1 MGCMIE
7 KGDGSPFWTNGP
19 ELWLRIREDQPI
31 SNCIGKTLLV
41 PIRRTYHASVSP
53 TCTFW
58 LRWSS
63 KWTGSARESAT
74 RSRRSM
80 DSSPELL
87 SWLAERD
94 RDRDRED
101 TH

>member
-58 LRWSS
+58 LRWSV
-63 KWTGSARESAT
+63 KQVDRQRARVS
-74 RSRRSM
+74 
-80 DSSPELL
+80 DPE
-87 SWLAERD
+87 
-94 RDRDRED
+94 
-101 TH
+101 